1 MMKKFLLGV
10 SLALMTLV
18 PVFGQEYQWSV
29 PVKGYVS
36 PETNAAPEAFLWI
49 PPHCEEVR
57 AVVFSQQNM
66 CEEPI
71 FNNSR
76 FRKTL
81 SELGFAIVW
90 FAPGLNQQWDVQTGC
105 QQVFDKAFDDLAAAS
120 GYGELKHAPVVP
132 IGHSAMATF
141 PWNFAAWNSGR
152 TLAVISYHGDAPR
165 TNLTGYNLANVE
177 WGRTRN
183 IDGIP
188 GLMVE
193 GEYEWWEA
201 RVNPALAFRMM
212 YPKSCISFLCDAGHG
227 HFDVSDEAI
236 DYLCLFLKKA
246 AYYRL
251 PSKEAADGTTELKKI
266 DPAQGW
272 MADRWRAAA
281 SKRPVPVPFADY
293 KAYKGDR
300 HDAFWYFDK
309 EMAMATERYYARSLG
324 KKMQY
329 IGYTQ
334 GGRTTGYNARLH
346 AGTII
351 QPAFEKDGLTF
362 HLGAVFTDSL
372 RTHLSNRHAAGRI
385 DIKPINGPVV
395 KVNDSTF
402 TVRFYRMGLNNR
414 KRTNDIWFQA
424 TNAGDRNYKSA
435 VQQINVRIPF
445 RNETGKSQYILFPG
459 IADVKEGTPSIR
471 LNATADS
478 GLPVYYYVKEGP
490 AEIKGNEVV
499 FTALPPRSKY
509 PVKVTVVAW
518 QYGIAGQ
525 YKTAEPEE
533 RTFYI
538 VK

>member
-1 MMKKFLLGV
+1 MNKKLVLLL
-10 SLALMTLV
+10 SLVFMAMV
-18 PVFGQEYQWSV
+18 PVMSQEYQWSV
-29 PVKGYVS
+29 PVKGYIS
-36 PETNAAPEAFLWI
+36 PETNASPEAFLWI
-49 PPHCEEVR
+49 PAECHKVR

-71 FNNSR
+71 FNNTT

-81 SELGFAIVW
+81 ADLGFAIVW
-90 FAPGLNQQWDVQTGC
+90 FAPGINQQWDVNTGC
-105 QQVFDKAFDDLAAAS
+105 QKVFDTAFNDLAEVS
-120 GYGELKHAPVVP
+120 GYTELRRVP
-132 IGHSAMATF
+132 LVPLGHSAMATF
-141 PWNFAAWNSGR
+141 PWNFAAWNPGR

-165 TNLTGYNLANVE
+165 TNLTGYNLANLE

-212 YPKSCISFLCDAGHG
+212 YPNSCISFLCDAGHG

-236 DYLCLFLKKA
+236 DYLCLFLRKA
-246 AYYRL
+246 AQYRL
-251 PSKEAADGTTELKKI
+251 SSSEAEDGTTVLHKI
-266 DPAQGW
+266 DPTKGW
-272 MADRWRAAA
+272 LADRWRAGAKRRPAA
-281 SKRPVPVPFADY
+281 SSFKS
-293 KAYKGDR
+293 YKGDP

-309 EMAMATERYYARSLG
+309 ETADATERYYARSLG
-324 KKMQY
+324 KKNQY

-334 GGRTTGYNARLH
+334 GGRTTGYNAGLH

-351 QPAFEKDGLTF
+351 EPKLESDGLTF

-372 RTHLSNRHAAGRI
+372 RTHVTNRHATGKI
-385 DIKPINGPVV
+385 NIKLINGPAI

-402 TVRFYRMGLNNR
+402 SVRFYRMGLNNR
-414 KRTNDIWFQA
+414 KRSMDMWFQA
-424 TNAGDRNYKSA
+424 TNPGDGTYKSA
-435 VQQINVRIPF
+435 VQQINIRIPY
-445 RNETGKSQYILFPG
+445 RLTTGKRQYILFPG
-459 IADVKEGTPSIR
+459 VADVKQSTTSIT

-490 AEIKGNEVV
+490 ANIAGNKVV
-499 FTALPPRSKY
+499 FTPIPPRAKF

-518 QYGIAGQ
+518 QYGIAGKYQ
-525 YKTAEPEE
+525 TACPET

>member
-1 MMKKFLLGV
+1 MIKRILLFV
-10 SLALMTLV
+10 SF
-18 PVFGQEYQWSV
+18 VFIMAVSAMGQEYQWCV
-29 PVKGYVS
+29 PVKGYIS
-36 PETNAAPEAFLWI
+36 PETDAEPEVFLWI
-49 PPHCEEVR
+49 PSDCKKVR

-71 FNNSR
+71 FNNTK

-81 SELGFAIVW
+81 ADLGFAIVW
-90 FAPGLNQQWDVQTGC
+90 FAPGFNQQWDVTTGC
-105 QQVFDKAFDDLAAAS
+105 QKVFDTAFNDLAKVS
-120 GYGELKHAPVVP
+120 GYTELQNVPVVP
-132 IGHSAMATF
+132 LGHSAMATF
-141 PWNFAAWNSGR
+141 PWNFAAWNPKR

-165 TNLTGYNLANVE
+165 TNLTGYNLSNLE

-193 GEYEWWEA
+193 GEFEWWEA

-212 YPKSCISFLCDAGHG
+212 YPQSCISFLCDAGHG

-246 AYYRL
+246 AHYRL
-251 PSKEAADGTTELKKI
+251 GAESDNGTTELKKLN
-266 DPAQGW
+266 PVNGW
-272 MADRWRAAA
+272 LADRWRAMVR
-281 SKRPVPVPFADY
+281 KRPSSAPYVN
-293 KAYKGDR
+293 YKGDS

-309 EMAMATERYYARSLG
+309 EMAEATERYYARSLG

-334 GGRTTGYNARLH
+334 GGRATAFNSKLH

-351 QPAFEKDGLTF
+351 QPKFGRDGLTF
-362 HLGAVFTDSL
+362 HMGAVFTDSL
-372 RTHLSNRHAAGRI
+372 RTHLTTRHAAGKI
-385 DIKPINGPVV
+385 DIKLINGPAV

-414 KRTNDIWFQA
+414 KRSTDIWFQA
-424 TNAGDRNYKSA
+424 MNPGDKTYKSA
-435 VQQINVRIPF
+435 VQQINVRFPY
-445 RNETGKSQYILFPG
+445 RQTEGKRQYILFPG
-459 IADVKEGTPSIR
+459 INDVKVGTSSIL
-471 LNATADS
+471 LNATTDS
-478 GLPVYYYVKEGP
+478 GLPVYYYIKEGP
-490 AEIKGNEVV
+490 AEIVDNKVI
-499 FTALPPRSKY
+499 FTQIPPRSKF

-518 QYGIAGQ
+518 LYGIAGKYQ
-525 YKTAEPEE
+525 TAQPEE

>member
-1 MMKKFLLGV
+1 M
-10 SLALMTLV
+10 LAASAV
-18 PVFGQEYQWSV
+18 GQEYQWSV

-36 PETNAAPEAFLWI
+36 PETNAAPEAFLWL
-49 PPHCEEVR
+49 PSDCKKVR

-71 FNNSR
+71 FNNAK

-81 SELGFAIVW
+81 ADLGFGIVW
-90 FAPGLNQQWDVQTGC
+90 FAPGLNQQWNVETGC
-105 QQVFDKAFDDLAAAS
+105 QKTFDEAFNDLAKVS
-120 GYGELKHAPVVP
+120 GYTELRRVPVVP
-132 IGHSAMATF
+132 LGHSAMATF
-141 PWNFAAWNSGR
+141 PWNFAAWNPDR

-165 TNLTGYNLANVE
+165 TNLTGYNRENLE

-212 YPKSCISFLCDAGHG
+212 YPQSCVSFLCDAGHG

-236 DYLCLFLKKA
+236 DYLCLFLRKA
-246 AYYRL
+246 ADYRL
-251 PSKEAADGTTELKKI
+251 TDNEVEDGTTQLKKVN
-266 DPAQGW
+266 PLKGW
-272 MADRWRAAA
+272 LAARWNAAA
-281 SKRPVPVPFADY
+281 RKRPAPAPYAS
-293 KAYKGDR
+293 YKGNV

-309 EMAMATERYYARSLG
+309 EIALATEKYYARSLG
-324 KKMQY
+324 KKIQY

-334 GGRTTGYNARLH
+334 GGQATGYNAKLH
-346 AGTII
+346 AGTILT
-351 QPAFEKDGLTF
+351 PPLESDGLTF
-362 HLGAVFTDSL
+362 HIGAIFTDSL
-372 RTHLSNRHAAGRI
+372 RTHVSKNHAVGRI
-385 DIKPINGPVV
+385 DIKLINGPVE

-402 TVRFYRMGLNNR
+402 TLRFYRMGFNNIR
-414 KRTNDIWFQA
+414 RSTDVWLQA
-424 TNAGDRNYKSA
+424 TNPGDKTYKSA
-435 VQQINVRIPF
+435 VQQINLHFPYRQT
-445 RNETGKSQYILFPG
+445 TGQRQYILFPG
-459 IADVKEGTPSIR
+459 LPDVKAGTASVE
-471 LNATADS
+471 LKATSDS

-490 AEIKGNEVV
+490 AEIQGNKVV
-499 FTALPPRSKY
+499 LTAIPPRASY

-518 QYGIAGQ
+518 QYGIAGKYQ
-525 YKTAEPEE
+525 TAQPEE